1 MFVVSGSALWASR
14 NDNRSAILFPAL
26 TPERPTLSSP
36 SQTAPDDLIQP
47 FRIDPF
53 ALRGRLVRLGP
64 AIDRILSQHDYP
76 GAGRGDARRS
86 DHAWPSC
93 SPARSNT
100 TASSRLQTKSD
111 GPIRL
116 MVADVSTE
124 GALRG
129 YAQYDEAKLEAA
141 LARARASSPSVPPLV
156 GSGYIAF
163 TVDQGEDTDR
173 YQGIVELA
181 GSTLAE
187 CAQHY
192 FRQSEQIQAGIKLSV
207 GRSGPGGTWRAGGL
221 MLQRVPPEGGYAVIA
236 DDVEDGWR
244 RAMVLMSS
252 ATRRRAGRSRICR
265 RTVCCSGCST
275 KRACGSS
282 TPHPLEA
289 RCRCSR
295 ERIEGIL
302 RAFSAGR
309 TRRHAQRRRH
319 HRYLRIL
326 QHALRV
332 RRSRSRPPDA
342 RLISPT
348 RIAYRQTEAH

>member
-1 MFVVSGSALWASR
+1 LS
-14 NDNRSAILFPAL
+14 P
-26 TPERPTLSSP
+26 RPDTCL
-36 SQTAPDDLIQP
+36 DDLVQP

-64 AIDRILSQHDYP
+64 TIDRILSQHAYP
-76 GAGRGDARRS
+76 EPVAEMLGEAITLAVVLAGALKYDGIF
-86 DHAWPSC
+86 
-93 SPARSNT
+93 T
-100 TASSRLQTKSD
+100 LQTKGD

-116 MVADVSTE
+116 MVADVSTA
-124 GALRG
+124 GAVRG
-129 YAQYDEAKLEAA
+129 YAQYDAAKLDAA
-141 LARARASSPSVPPLV
+141 LSGVGAGAPSVPGLV

-207 GRSGPGGTWRAGGL
+207 SRAGRGGTWRGGGL
-221 MLQRVPPEGGYAVIA
+221 MLQRVPPEGGFGVIA

-252 ATRRRAGRSRICR
+252 ATAEELVDPDLPPHGLLFRLFHEQGVRVYE
-265 RTVCCSGCST
+265 T
-275 KRACGSS
+275 
-282 TPHPLEA
+282 HPLEA

-302 RAFSAGR
+302 RLFPTAELEDMRKDGVTTVTCQFCNQS
-309 TRRHAQRRRH
+309 
-319 HRYLRIL
+319 YLFDEADLDRIKT
-326 QHALRV
+326 
-332 RRSRSRPPDA
+332 S
-342 RLISPT
+342 
-348 RIAYRQTEAH
+348 